1 MTDLEYQQFMERRNL
16 KPGDYVAVIRRGRV
30 EVRIVSTNIGS
41 YIILVGT
48 DEFCTRTGRV
58 THECPWCRLRGLAT
72 QEDLDAI
79 GLRMAAGHITVRNAF
94 STLTFFAFAPTKL
107 QISSHCK
114 WRMQRLRTWRL

>member
-48 DEFCTRTGRV
+48 DEFCTRTGRG

-72 QEDLDAI
+72 QEDLDPF
-79 GLRMAAGHITVRNAF
+79 GLRIGPGHITSSKSF
-94 STLTFFAFAPTKL
+94 STPDFFAFAPT
-107 QISSHCK
+107 
-114 WRMQRLRTWRL
+114 